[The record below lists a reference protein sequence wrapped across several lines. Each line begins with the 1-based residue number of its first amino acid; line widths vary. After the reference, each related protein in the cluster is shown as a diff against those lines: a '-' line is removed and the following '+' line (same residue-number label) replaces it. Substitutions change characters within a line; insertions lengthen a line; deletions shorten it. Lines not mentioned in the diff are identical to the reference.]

1 MTLLLVISL
10 AVAAL
15 SVSAWLYLVL
25 ARGLFWR
32 TDICLDTFTL
42 DRAGGRAW
50 PRAAAIIPARN
61 EAETL
66 PQTLPTVLNQDY
78 PGELLVY
85 LVDDQSDDATAAIGR
100 SLSPEYLP
108 QESGQ
113 DRALRRVSVVEGSPL
128 PSGWAGKV
136 WAMEQGTQA
145 ARVQTPDYYWFT
157 DADIAHGPAVLASLV
172 GRAETTGAAL
182 VSVTARLHCD
192 GAWERLLV
200 PAFVYFFAK
209 LFPFRWVNDRHNPTA
224 AAAGG
229 CILLERQSLEASGG
243 MASISNAIIDD
254 CALARRIKH
263 NAPGDRQIW
272 LGLSQDV
279 RSVRAYNGLP
289 EVWRTVARTAY
300 AQLGYS
306 QLLLLGTIAGMGL
319 VYGAPPAAA
328 GAGLAA
334 VVVWPGTPLPLA
346 LMGLGLVGWCLMA
359 GSYLPMLRWYQTS
372 PVYAAL
378 LPVAG
383 MLYTLMT
390 ADSARRHW
398 QGCGGAWKGRS
409 YVAYNG
415 RRQAP

>member
-1 MTLLLVISL
+1 MNPT
-10 AVAAL
+10 
-15 SVSAWLYLVL
+15 
-25 ARGLFWR
+25 G
-32 TDICLDTFTL
+32 D
-42 DRAGGRAW
+42 RAW
-50 PRAAAIIPARN
+50 PGVAAIIPARN

-66 PQTLPTVLNQDY
+66 PQTLPTVLAQDY
-78 PGELLVY
+78 PGELMVY

-100 SLSPEYLP
+100 SLAQEFPAQEFP
-108 QESGQ
+108 AQESAQ
-113 DRALRRVSVVEGSPL
+113 DRAIRQVSVVEGSPL

-145 ARVQTPDYYWFT
+145 ARGQTPEYYWFT

-209 LFPFRWVNDRHNPTA
+209 LFPFRWVNNRHNRTA

-229 CILLERQSLEASGG
+229 CILVERQSLEDAGG
-243 MASISNAIIDD
+243 MASISHAIIDD

-263 NAPGDRQIW
+263 NAPGGRHIW

-300 AQLGYS
+300 TQLGYS
-306 QLLLLGTIAGMGL
+306 PLLLLGTIAGMGL
-319 VYGAPPAAA
+319 VYGAPPAAT

-334 VVVWPGTPLPLA
+334 VAVWPGTPLPLA

-359 GSYLPMLRWYQTS
+359 GSYLPMLRWYQTP

-378 LPVAG
+378 LPLAG

-398 QGCGGAWKGRS
+398 QGRGGAWKGRS

-415 RRQAP
+415 KRQAP

>member
-32 TDICLDTFTL
+32 TDISLDTVTL
-42 DRAGGRAW
+42 DRAGDRAW
-50 PRAAAIIPARN
+50 PRVAAIIPARN

-85 LVDDQSDDATAAIGR
+85 LVDDQSDDATATIGR

-113 DRALRRVSVVEGSPL
+113 DRALRKISVVEGSPL

-145 ARVQTPDYYWFT
+145 ARAQTPEYYWFT

-300 AQLGYS
+300 TQLGYS
-306 QLLLLGTIAGMGL
+306 PLLLLGTIAGMGL

-334 VVVWPGTPLPLA
+334 AAAWPGTPLPLA

-398 QGCGGAWKGRS
+398 QGRGGAWKGRS